1 MNLNYKSSPNAI
13 ISYIKSLSES
23 LTRSSSKSGKCT
35 KTELRGMDLQKE
47 QAAVAKR
54 LLLIEKKKQLQEM
67 MTQLKV
73 FF

>member
-1 MNLNYKSSPNAI
+1 
-13 ISYIKSLSES
+13 
-23 LTRSSSKSGKCT
+23 
-35 KTELRGMDLQKE
+35 MDLQKE